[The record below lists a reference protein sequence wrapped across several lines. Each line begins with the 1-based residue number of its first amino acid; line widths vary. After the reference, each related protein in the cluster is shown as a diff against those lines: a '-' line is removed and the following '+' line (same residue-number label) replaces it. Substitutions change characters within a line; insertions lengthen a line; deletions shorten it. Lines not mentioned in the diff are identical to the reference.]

1 MPYDKYYTP
10 QQVADRLQVCR
21 LTIYRLIKS
30 GKLSTIKLNRFVR
43 ISESSINNYLTQS
56 KGL

>member
-1 MPYDKYYTP
+1 MPYDRYYTP

-21 LTIYRLIKS
+21 LTIYRLIQA

-43 ISESSINNYLTQS
+43 ISESSINQYLAQS
-56 KGL
+56 KGI